1 MTLDTPSMLTHKI
14 NDVYI
19 TRYGH
24 FMRRTKLDELP
35 QLWNVVKGDMS
46 LVGPRPGLFED
57 EALLALRDSRG
68 VLTVRPG
75 ITGLAQLNKVDMSEP
90 QRLVELDS
98 HMLESMTL
106 GQYFSYIFRSV
117 FRKRS
122 NFKI

>member
-1 MTLDTPSMLTHKI
+1 MTLDTPSMLTHEI

-24 FMRRTKLDELP
+24 FLRRTKLDELP

-106 GQYFSYIFRSV
+106 GQYFSIIFRSV
-117 FRKRS
+117 FRKRA

>member
-1 MTLDTPSMLTHKI
+1 MTLDTPSMLTHEI
-14 NDVYI
+14 NDVHI

-68 VLTVRPG
+68 VLSVRPG

-106 GQYFSYIFRSV
+106 GQYFSIIFRSV